1 MSSTR
6 NKNMPGDYNL
16 EQHSNKVGCNY
27 STYDSFGKPTETHYA
42 GNGLLPGRI
51 AYTNLAFNAC
61 DIESQLFGI
70 GSTNLVNPKSA
81 VKPDLKPIQSLN
93 MIDKLPI
100 FIPEPL
106 VVEKN
111 QRPYFMN

>member
-6 NKNMPGDYNL
+6 NKNMPGDYAL
-16 EQHSNKVGCNY
+16 EQHSNKVGCKY
-27 STYDSFGKPTETHYA
+27 STYDSFGKPAETHYA
-42 GNGLLPGRI
+42 GDGLLPGRI
-51 AYTNLAFNAC
+51 APMNLAFNAC

-70 GSTNLVNPKSA
+70 GSTNLVNPKSE
-81 VKPDLKPIQSLN
+81 VKPDVKPIQSLN
-93 MIDKLPI
+93 MIEKLPV

-106 VVEKN
+106 VIEKN

>member
-6 NKNMPGDYNL
+6 NKNMPGDYTL
-16 EQHSNKVGCNY
+16 EQSANKLGCKY
-27 STYDSFGKPTETHYA
+27 STYESAGKPVETYYA
-42 GNGLLPGRI
+42 GDGLLAGRI
-51 AYTNLAFNAC
+51 PASNLAFNAC

-70 GSTNLVNPKSA
+70 GSTNLVNPKKD
-81 VKPDLKPIQSLN
+81 VRPDIKPVQSLN